1 MQQTPTPDRRQKLF
15 NREENTS
22 LELYSCFH
30 GQSNFMKQIDMKHDE
45 ATNTAEE
52 KLFTMGELE
61 QEEPTVPMR
70 QLSWDKLIREE
81 RGYGYGYGYGWERW
95 AREPGEGAVRQA
107 EG

>member
-1 MQQTPTPDRRQKLF
+1 
-15 NREENTS
+15 
-22 LELYSCFH
+22 
-30 GQSNFMKQIDMKHDE
+30 MKQIDMKHDE

-81 RGYGYGYGYGWERW
+81 RGYGYGYGYG
-95 AREPGEGAVRQA
+95 
-107 EG
+107 

>member
-1 MQQTPTPDRRQKLF
+1 
-15 NREENTS
+15 
-22 LELYSCFH
+22 
-30 GQSNFMKQIDMKHDE
+30 MKHDE

-81 RGYGYGYGYGWERW
+81 R
-95 AREPGEGAVRQA
+95 VMKVDIQA
-107 EG
+107 MVENIKLVVNTRMTEEQRVVAELFVSELENQVKM